1 MARTASTTISNM
13 IQGFFEHWSHT
24 VVVENPGGGTA
35 FRSFSGAPFCPPQH
49 PTSIDYRGKSPRHA
63 LNNLSGESAL
73 NSVKFFSICAPLLM
87 AAPGALAQKYPTK
100 PIRLISPFA
109 PGGGTDI
116 LSRVIGAPLSAS
128 IGQPV
133 VVDNRPG
140 AGGSLGAEIAAKSE
154 PDGYTFITVSSSY
167 AATSAYHKLTYDPVG
182 GIQPVILLGTTAMA
196 LLAHPALPVK
206 SVKDLIG
213 HARANPGKI
222 SYGTVGVGS
231 VTHLLQELLNLEARI
246 DTVHIPFKGSGP
258 ALVGL
263 VGNEVQIASLSV
275 MPAQPHIKSGR
286 LRAIGVS
293 TAKRSPLLP
302 EVPSIGETVS
312 GFDVPHWYAIWGP
325 KGVRPEIVALWNRE
339 VSKILLTEE
348 MMKQMRGE
356 GMEPAG
362 GPPEQFHNVLKPTI
376 ERWRRVVK
384 EAKIQFAG

>member
-1 MARTASTTISNM
+1 MNKHPLPMMALVAALGAAS
-13 IQGFFEHWSHT
+13 
-24 VVVENPGGGTA
+24 
-35 FRSFSGAPFCPPQH
+35 
-49 PTSIDYRGKSPRHA
+49 PT
-63 LNNLSGESAL
+63 
-73 NSVKFFSICAPLLM
+73 
-87 AAPGALAQKYPTK
+87 LAQKYPTK

-116 LSRVIGAPLSAS
+116 LSRVIGPPLSAS
-128 IGQPV
+128 LGQPV

-140 AGGSLGAEIAAKSE
+140 AGGALGAEIAAKSE

-196 LLAHPALPVK
+196 LLTHPALPVK
-206 SVKDLIG
+206 SVKDLIA
-213 HARANPGKI
+213 HAKTHPGKI

-231 VTHLLQELLNLEARI
+231 VTHQLQELFNLETGI
-246 DTVHIPFKGSGP
+246 NTVHIPFKGAGP
-258 ALVGL
+258 ALVGI

-275 MPAQPHIKSGR
+275 VPAQPHIKSGR

-302 EVPSIGETVS
+302 DVPSIGETVS
-312 GFDVPHWYAIWGP
+312 GFDVPHWYAMWGP
-325 KGVRPEIVALWNRE
+325 KGVAKDIVALWNRE
-339 VSKILLTEE
+339 VSRLLLTEE
-348 MMKQMRGE
+348 MSKQMRGE
-356 GMEPAG
+356 GLEPAG

-384 EAKIQFAG
+384 DAKIQFAG